1 MAGSFF
7 GLNISIRGLYSA
19 QRGLD
24 VVNHN
29 ISNVNTPGYSR
40 QQAVQTASQPLSVL
54 DGTGMIGTGSEV
66 NSVKRIRDEYLD
78 YKYWS
83 ENVTQGEWDKKTEL
97 MSEVEA
103 TFNEPSNSGFATVM
117 NDFYNSLQSLAKD
130 PSSKATRSIVK
141 EKAVVLAKY
150 FNNTSAHFDKL
161 QADVND
167 QIKTK
172 VDEVNSLGVQ
182 IEELNRQ
189 IYSAEL
195 TGNIANDL
203 RDQRTNLVDKLSK
216 IVNIQAG
223 EVTSGKLPDG
233 RDDKHFVISISGKN
247 LVDHYSIS
255 KLAFVPRTAG
265 SELNKGDVPS
275 LYEVKWADGNT
286 IDIKGGEI
294 KGCLDVRDG
303 NEGSAPDASYTGTET
318 STPVF
323 KGIPYYRKKLDEFVQ
338 QFAKSFNEGFGGS
351 PGHADGYILSS
362 TTADTTPS
370 GIRFF
375 TMLDSSFNPMSSATF
390 VGGSL
395 ATPSLANYANIT
407 AKNFTVSSDIISDSG
422 NIAVSSSGGQVGN
435 IDNLNSILSLRNNT
449 HIFAEGAPEDF
460 MKSLVSTLG
469 VDSQEAKSISANQDA
484 IIKQLDNRRL
494 SDSGV
499 SVDEEMTNLVKYQ
512 HAYNASAKMIQT
524 MTEIYDTLINRLGV

>member
-7 GLNISIRGLYSA
+7 GLNISIRGIYAA

-29 ISNVNTPGYSR
+29 LSNVNTPGYSR

-54 DGTGMIGTGSEV
+54 DGTGMIGTGAEV
-66 NSVKRIRDEYLD
+66 NSVIRVRDEYLD

-83 ENVTQGEWDKKTEL
+83 ENVMQGEWDAKSEL

-103 TFNEPSNSGFATVM
+103 TFNEPSDSGFSTVM
-117 NDFYNSLQSLAKD
+117 NDFYNSLQDLAKD

-150 FNNTSAHFDKL
+150 FNNTSVHFDKL

-172 VDEVNSLGVQ
+172 VDEVNSLAVQ
-182 IEELNRQ
+182 VEELNRQ

-216 IVNIQAG
+216 IINIQAG

-286 IDIKGGEI
+286 LEIKGGEI

-303 NEGSAPDASYTGTET
+303 NEGSSPDISYTGTET
-318 STPVF
+318 STPLF

-338 QFAKSFNEGFGGS
+338 QFAKTFNEGFTDPNGNFT
-351 PGHADGYILSS
+351 PGHVNGYTL
-362 TTADTTPS
+362 TTPS
-370 GIRFF
+370 VNGIRFF
-375 TMLDSSFNPMSSATF
+375 TMLDSS
-390 VGGSL
+390 GSPEYSTGL
-395 ATPSLANYANIT
+395 TSYASIT
-407 AKNFTVSSDIISDSG
+407 AKNFCVSHDIIDDVG
-422 NIAVSSSGGQVGN
+422 KIAVSSTSGQVGN
-435 IDNLNSILSLRNNT
+435 IDNINAILSLRNNT

-469 VDSQEAKSISANQDA
+469 VDSQEAKSISTNQDA

-499 SVDEEMTNLVKYQ
+499 SIDEEMTNLVKYQ

-524 MTEIYDTLINRLGV
+524 MSEIYDTLINRLGVG